1 MANICTTNYNLMLLI
16 SYLRINKYC
25 NSQTRMLLELD
36 ILYLNYGMTPCCICM
51 NLAEPVRNQ
60 DIIWKKLKNVV
71 CTEDA
76 SM

>member
-16 SYLRINKYC
+16 SYLRNNKYC

-76 SM
+76 

>member
-76 SM
+76 

>member
-1 MANICTTNYNLMLLI
+1 MLLI
-16 SYLRINKYC
+16 SYLRNNKYC

-76 SM
+76 